1 MGARDQQR
9 VARPAEDSIRR
20 PPPDEARLAEQRAG
34 DAPMPQPERDE
45 PRLVDPGLG
54 DLSFRDWRAIAIRG
68 VKEFL
73 DDNGTMLASALAYS
87 TFFAIPSVLLVVVGV
102 FSLIAGPGTITSL
115 MAHFSNV
122 MPGAATNLLGGSLRR
137 LNEHPS
143 SGVVMTIVGFVLAVW
158 ATTGA
163 MTTYMTAL
171 NLAYERKDG
180 RSFVRKRIVAVQLV
194 AVMSLAFLLVAI
206 LLIFGPPI
214 ERFVASH
221 AGPVSGAIGWIWWIA
236 TWPILLGGLLAAFAT
251 LLYLG
256 PDVAHPRWR
265 FITPGSLFA
274 TVVWLAA
281 SGGFAVYTSA
291 FGSYNKTWGS
301 LAAVIIMLTWLW
313 LAAIALLL
321 GAEINAE
328 AERSRELREG
338 RPAER
343 ELLVPSRSGSG

>member
-1 MGARDQQR
+1 MRAREEQR
-9 VARPAEDSIRR
+9 EARPVEATGR
-20 PPPDEARLAEQRAG
+20 PQPDEATVEEQSAEQG
-34 DAPMPQPERDE
+34 PMPQPEREE

-54 DLSFRDWRAIAIRG
+54 DLSFRDWRAILVRA

-102 FSLIAGPGTITSL
+102 FTLVAGPGTITSL
-115 MAHFSNV
+115 IAHFSQV
-122 MPGAATNLLGGSLRR
+122 MPGQAASLLGGSLHR
-137 LNEHPS
+137 LNQRPS
-143 SGVVMTIVGFVLAVW
+143 EGIVMTIVGFVLALW
-158 ATTGA
+158 STTGA

-194 AVMSLAFLLVAI
+194 AVIGLAFLLVAI
-206 LLIFGPPI
+206 LLIFGPPL
-214 ERFVASH
+214 ERLVASH

-236 TWPILLGGLLAAFAT
+236 TWPILVGGLLTAFAT

-265 FITPGSLFA
+265 FITPGSVFA
-274 TVVWLAA
+274 AVVWLAA
-281 SGGFAVYTSA
+281 SGGFAFYTSA

-338 RPAER
+338 QPAEA
-343 ELLVPSRSGSG
+343 EILVPSRSS

>member
-1 MGARDQQR
+1 MRATEQR
-9 VARPAEDSIRR
+9 PL
-20 PPPDEARLAEQRAG
+20 PDEAQLEDERSG
-34 DAPMPQPERDE
+34 HAPMPQPERSE
-45 PRLVDPGLG
+45 PRLENPGLL
-54 DLSFRDWRAIAIRG
+54 DLSFRDWRAIFVRA

-73 DDNGTMLASALAYS
+73 EDNGTMLASALAYS

-102 FSLIAGPGTITSL
+102 FTLVVGPETISSL
-115 MAHFSNV
+115 MAHFSHV
-122 MPGAATNLLGGSLRR
+122 MPGQATSLLGGSLQR
-137 LNEHPS
+137 LDQHPAT
-143 SGVVMTIVGFVLAVW
+143 GVAMTIVGFVLALW
-158 ATTGA
+158 AATGA

-180 RSFVRKRIVAVQLV
+180 RSFLRKRLVAVELV
-194 AVMSLAFLLVAI
+194 AVMGFAFLLVAV
-206 LLIFGPPI
+206 LLMFGPPV
-214 ERFVASH
+214 EQLVASH
-221 AGPVSGAIGWIWWIA
+221 AGPFSGAIGWIWWIA
-236 TWPILLGGLLAAFAT
+236 EWPILVAGLLAAFAT

-274 TVVWLAA
+274 TIVWLAV
-281 SGGFAVYTSA
+281 SGAFAFYTSS

-301 LAAVIIMLTWLW
+301 LAAVIVMLTWLW
-313 LAAIALLL
+313 LAGIALLL

-343 ELLVPSRSGSG
+343 RLLVPRRSG